1 MRMEFRR
8 LTGRV
13 LWTRDLTSQ
22 GVSGAD
28 WKARAKEA
36 LMSFY
41 EGDGEELWPKAECQ
55 GQPPE
60 EVAIRDPY
68 GKLLAAYD
76 ICNMAADSK
85 RRLKGRKTG

>member
-13 LWTRDLTSQ
+13 LWSRELAQDGVPGVDL
-22 GVSGAD
+22 
-28 WKARAKEA
+28 KARAKEA

-41 EGDGEELWPKAECQ
+41 EGVGEELWPKA
-55 GQPPE
+55 GPDQPPE

-85 RRLKGRKTG
+85 RRVKGRTAG